1 MLNTNISHKLNSTI
15 KNEVFILKTLI
26 IFDHPYTATASE
38 NIPHHRSFLAAL
50 LKKTIQQLQSE
61 NTEVDLIDLHAD
73 NFNPVMTADDLS
85 NWRRGKPI
93 DDQVEDYQNRL
104 LTADKIIFMFPIWW
118 EVMPA
123 MTKGFLDK
131 VYAKGILYNADTMK
145 NKLTKSPKIEVITTM
160 STPSFAYKLL
170 IGSPIA
176 KMLFRGTFIKTRLL
190 NFKWKNF
197 SAVEKKSPAKRTQ
210 ILDNFKL

>member
-1 MLNTNISHKLNSTI
+1 M
-15 KNEVFILKTLI
+15 KTVI
-26 IFDHPYTATASE
+26 IFDHPYTATASD

-50 LKKTIQQLQSE
+50 LKTTIKQLRDE
-61 NTEVDLIDLHAD
+61 NNDVDLIDLHAD

-85 NWRRGKPI
+85 NWRRSKPI
-93 DDQVEDYQNRL
+93 DSQVEDYQNRL
-104 LTADKIIFMFPIWW
+104 LDADRIIFMFPIWW

-131 VYAKGILYNADTMK
+131 VYAKGILYQADSMK

-160 STPSFAYKLL
+160 STPSFAYKFV

-176 KMLFRGTFIKTRLL
+176 KMLFRGTFIKTRLW

-197 SAVEKKSPAKRTQ
+197 SGVEKKPLAKREQ
-210 ILDNFKL
+210 ILRDFRL